1 MLRFYP
7 HRQARKMRLE
17 KYKEAWQLLDP
28 PIPNPPITIHASI
41 DENYP
46 EGYVPEEEKEEES
59 PDGSSGT

>member
-7 HRQARKMRLE
+7 HRKAKRMRLE
-17 KYKEAWQLLDP
+17 KYKEAWELLDP

-46 EGYVPEEEKEEES
+46 EGYEPEGLDPNEES
-59 PDGSSGT
+59 PESK